1 MQDSPI
7 ESADNNTTEDAQ
19 QQFNAH
25 NYDELPRT
33 QPAKRRRPIPEPD

>member
-25 NYDELPRT
+25 NYDELPKD
-33 QPAKRRRPIPEPD
+33 PASKKKATDS